1 MSKHIITNKW
11 DKINDK
17 LKKWIETNKTKM
29 SYHLLCIIKKG
40 VNLGGGQMSSYSS
53 SLEKYLTKVL
63 GSNLVVCRWNSCWPS
78 LPMSLILGGCQQ
90 LVRRRSGLAV
100 LCFKRVPKK
109 KTKKTTSNQPKS
121 FRVML
126 HDDTHVKHIQSCVQ
140 PQPSIWSV
148 QGFPH

>member
-1 MSKHIITNKW
+1 MRQNQW
-11 DKINDK
+11 Q
-17 LKKWIETNKTKM
+17 
-29 SYHLLCIIKKG
+29 IKK
-40 VNLGGGQMSSYSS
+40 VNRNKQNKNELSSLVYNKKGSQSRGGQMSSYSS